1 MKKTIVDRR
10 RCPLYGNS
18 NERSV
23 AAGEKSCWCF
33 SQPIPPGVA
42 SKASRRSVRG
52 YVRVPRLRD
61 EAKRAGKSVGA
72 VGQSVAVVATISD
85 RGIYGCIVQWLVRIG
100 GIDAFKD
107 LTAISSRYSVRL
119 HLFTTLGSKGS
130 PVRIRRGP
138 ATVMA
143 TKAALSHCSNE
154 REGAASR

>member
-1 MKKTIVDRR
+1 M
-10 RCPLYGNS
+10 
-18 NERSV
+18 
-23 AAGEKSCWCF
+23 
-33 SQPIPPGVA
+33 
-42 SKASRRSVRG
+42 
-52 YVRVPRLRD
+52 RVPRLRD
-61 EAKRAGKSVGA
+61 ESERSGKSIGA
-72 VGQSVAVVATISD
+72 VGQSAAVIATISD
-85 RGIYGCIVQWLVRIG
+85 RGIYGCIVQGLVRIG

-119 HLFTTLGSKGS
+119 HLSTTLGSKGS